1 MNILIADKITK
12 SYSEKRLLQDVSV
25 AINEGERIALIGIN
39 GTGKSTFLKV
49 IAGVEG
55 PDGGK
60 VTIGSGMKVEYL
72 PQSPEFEPG
81 TTVLE
86 QVFKGHSPVMRLIRD
101 YEQALEDVH
110 AHPGDVQRE
119 KNLIALSQKM
129 DHMEAWTTE
138 AEAKNILTQLGI
150 TSFQADVATLS
161 GGQRKR
167 VAMAS
172 VLISPADLLILDEP
186 TNHIDN
192 DTVDW
197 LEKYLLKRRGA
208 LLMVT
213 HDRYLLDRISN
224 RILELEDGNLY
235 SYQSNYA
242 GYLELKAQREDMAQ
256 ASERKRQSLI
266 RTELEWIQRGA
277 RARSTKQKAR
287 IERFEQLTAQR
298 GPDGGGNVEMQVSF
312 SRLGKKIIEM
322 DRVSKAYGHM
332 TVIQD
337 FTYTLLRDDRIG
349 IIGPNGIGK
358 STLMKI
364 AAGRLMPDHGK
375 VSMGDTVKIGYF
387 SQENEDMDTQ
397 LRVIEYIREQAEFI
411 TTNDGIKSASQMLER
426 FLFPPG
432 AQWTPISKLS
442 GGEKRRLY
450 LLRILMSAPN
460 VLMLDEPTNDLD
472 IQTLGILEDYLD
484 EFPGAVM
491 VVSHDRY
498 FLDQVVTLV
507 YEVSRKKVRK
517 FTGNYSRYLSEKAK
531 QYELDRKQFEKEQS
545 EKAKLEDYVA
555 RNLVRASTTKMAQSR
570 RRVLEKTDWME
581 APEGDEKSARFGFDI
596 QKQSG
601 NDVLNIQSLSVGY
614 GDHAVSSNISLK
626 LYRTDSLALV
636 GPNGV
641 GKSTLLKTIMKELP
655 ALAGQIHYGTGIQFG
670 YYDQEQANL
679 KGNKLVL
686 NELWDDYPHVNEK
699 DIRGILGRFLFTGD
713 DVLKPVS
720 TLSGGEK
727 ARVALAKLMMQK
739 ANVLLLD
746 EPTNHL
752 DLDSKEVLENAL
764 IDYPG
769 TLLFVSHDRYFM
781 NRIATKVVELSAH
794 GTTEYLGDYDY
805 YVEKKLEAE
814 ELAALDALES
824 QAKQPELQAS
834 ASTSQIDKEAK
845 KRERQLVRKNS
856 EIEQTMESLDE
867 EIAAIEEQL
876 CEPDIFQD
884 HERVMPLQARLEEL
898 KQLHEE
904 AMAEWL
910 EIQEQLENV
919 NS

>member
-1 MNILIADKITK
+1 MIVLQVNQIHK
-12 SYSEKRLLQDVSV
+12 SFGAEEIISGAKLEVQHRDRV
-25 AINEGERIALIGIN
+25 ALVGRN
-39 GTGKSTFLKV
+39 GAGKSTLLKI
-49 IAGVEG
+49 IAGEMSYDSG
-55 PDGGK
+55 DLIMPKDL
-60 VTIGSGMKVEYL
+60 TIGYLEQQTDLNSDATIWQEMMKIFSHFREQETKLRQLEAAMADPAVYNDADRNAKVMQEYDLLQTNFKDAGGYQFEADTRAVLHGMKFY
-72 PQSPEFEPG
+72 PE
-81 TTVLE
+81 
-86 QVFKGHSPVMRLIRD
+86 D
-101 YEQALEDVH
+101 YE
-110 AHPGDVQRE
+110 
-119 KNLIALSQKM
+119 KK
-129 DHMEAWTTE
+129 
-138 AEAKNILTQLGI
+138 I
-150 TSFQADVATLS
+150 TSLS
-161 GGQRKR
+161 GGQKTRLMLAKLLL
-167 VAMAS
+167 AK
-172 VLISPADLLILDEP
+172 PQLLILDEP
-186 TNHIDN
+186 TNHLDIE
-192 DTVDW
+192 TLSW
-197 LEKYLLKRRGA
+197 LENYLK
-208 LLMVT
+208 
-213 HDRYLLDRISN
+213 
-224 RILELEDGNLY
+224 
-235 SYQSNYA
+235 NY
-242 GYLELKAQREDMAQ
+242 
-256 ASERKRQSLI
+256 
-266 RTELEWIQRGA
+266 
-277 RARSTKQKAR
+277 
-287 IERFEQLTAQR
+287 
-298 GPDGGGNVEMQVSF
+298 
-312 SRLGKKIIEM
+312 
-322 DRVSKAYGHM
+322 
-332 TVIQD
+332 
-337 FTYTLLRDDRIG
+337 
-349 IIGPNGIGK
+349 
-358 STLMKI
+358 
-364 AAGRLMPDHGK
+364 
-375 VSMGDTVKIGYF
+375 
-387 SQENEDMDTQ
+387 
-397 LRVIEYIREQAEFI
+397 
-411 TTNDGIKSASQMLER
+411 
-426 FLFPPG
+426 PG
-432 AQWTPISKLS
+432 A
-442 GGEKRRLY
+442 
-450 LLRILMSAPN
+450 IL
-460 VLMLDEPTNDLD
+460 
-472 IQTLGILEDYLD
+472 I
-484 EFPGAVM
+484 
-491 VVSHDRY
+491 VSHDRY

-898 KQLHEE
+898 KHLHEE